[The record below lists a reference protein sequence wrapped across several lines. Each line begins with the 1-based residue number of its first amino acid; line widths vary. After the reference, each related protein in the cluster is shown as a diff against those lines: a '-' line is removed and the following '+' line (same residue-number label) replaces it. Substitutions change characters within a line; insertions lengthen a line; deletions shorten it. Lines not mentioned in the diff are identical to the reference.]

1 MTVPVHHNQ
10 LVIASVS
17 GGKDSTAMCLHLKE
31 AGIPFRAVFM
41 DTGWEHEDTYEYLR
55 TELPRVIGQPV
66 EWIRGKL
73 LMVDLVRKKAMF
85 PSRLKRYCTEE
96 LKVFPMRDY
105 IRVLQDEGFEVVNA
119 VGIRAEESAARAE
132 MTEWEENETFDCVVW
147 RPLIRW
153 TTQDVI
159 DIHTRHGVKPN
170 PLYLRGSTRVGCWPC
185 IFARKAEI
193 RAVGETD
200 PDRIDLI
207 EMLERELTEKAGD
220 QRTFFQS
227 KDNKLRGKDSLVPI
241 RKMVEWSQT
250 AYGGKEFEEY
260 DADAKAREGCMRWG
274 LCATEPEPEAK

>member
-1 MTVPVHHNQ
+1 MSQ

-17 GGKDSTAMCLHLKE
+17 GGKDSTAMALHLKE
-31 AGIPFRAVFM
+31 IGVDFRAVFM
-41 DTGWEHEDTYEYLR
+41 DTGWEHEDTYKYLS

-66 EWIRGKL
+66 EWIAGKL
-73 LMVDLVRKKAMF
+73 KMIDLVRKKAMF
-85 PSRLKRYCTEE
+85 PSRLRRYCTEE

-105 IRVLQDEGFEVVNA
+105 IAVLQDAGTEVVNA
-119 VGIRAEESAARAE
+119 VGIRAEESSSRAL
-132 MTEWEENETFDCVVW
+132 MPEWEDSEMFDCQVW

-159 DIHTRHGVKPN
+159 DIHRRHGVTPN

-185 IFARKAEI
+185 IYARKAEI
-193 RAVGETD
+193 RAVAETD

-207 EMLERELTEKAGD
+207 EMLEAELTKRAGD

-227 KDNKLRGKDSLVPI
+227 KDNKKRGKDSLVPI
-241 RKMVEWSQT
+241 REMVAWSQT

-260 DADAKAREGCMRWG
+260 DADAQAREGCMRWG
-274 LCATEPEPEAK
+274 LCATEPEK